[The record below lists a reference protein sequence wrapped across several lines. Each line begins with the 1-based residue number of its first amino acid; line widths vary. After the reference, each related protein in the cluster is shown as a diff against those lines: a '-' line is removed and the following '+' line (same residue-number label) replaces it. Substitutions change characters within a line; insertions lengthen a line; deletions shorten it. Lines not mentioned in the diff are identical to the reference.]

1 MHKRNVTL
9 IAALWAVLVMVA
21 ITWLPIIHRSDW
33 LGIAYFPAILLSVV
47 LSGHTHSPGPVPV
60 WSASIAYTL
69 LYLLVFV
76 ITYAIILEIYLLRS
90 SVSRM
95 IKSGVFDADP
105 QRVDPRAAFESVGR
119 TVHELETRRR
129 RHWVLDAR
137 PEVNLSE
144 AHLSR
149 GQRVFAGES
158 RGKTEAAL
166 MRALNTRL
174 RKKWGDAGAKAVI
187 RRLGDSAGPS
197 SQPPGDAP
205 KE

>member
-9 IAALWAVLVMVA
+9 IAAAWSVLVMVG
-21 ITWLPIIHRSDW
+21 ITWLPFIHRSDW
-33 LGIAYFPAILLSVV
+33 LGIAYFPAILMSVA
-47 LSGHTHSPGPVPV
+47 LSGHTHSPGPASV

-95 IKSGVFDADP
+95 IKTGVFDADP
-105 QRVDPRAAFESVGR
+105 QGIDPRSAFESVGR

-137 PEVNLSE
+137 PDVNLSE
-144 AHLSR
+144 AHLTR
-149 GQRVFAGES
+149 GARVFAGES

-174 RKKWGDAGAKAVI
+174 RKKWGDAGANAVI
-187 RRLGDSAGPS
+187 RRLGDVATPS
-197 SQPPGDAP
+197 SQEPGDAP
-205 KE
+205 KD